1 MSVCLQ
7 LRGWRDGSR
16 AVYQAWDPVIPT
28 DSYHLPR
35 AVGRTKVCMGKKS
48 LERVNWCKH
57 KAGIFTLV
65 IMRRC

>member
-7 LRGWRDGSR
+7 LRGWWDGSGTG
-16 AVYQAWDPVIPT
+16 YQAWDPVIPT

-35 AVGRTKVCMGKKS
+35 AVGKTKVCMGKKS
-48 LERVNWCKH
+48 GKSELVYKH

-65 IMRRC
+65 IMMRC